1 MQFCRM
7 CYYNVYGCHKPV
19 ALLVL
24 VVVFHIVLATC
35 YRPDGFINSLDE
47 SSDTIESAGAS

>member
-24 VVVFHIVLATC
+24 VVVFHSFSYLLSP
-35 YRPDGFINSLDE
+35 RWLH
-47 SSDTIESAGAS
+47 